1 MSQQQT
7 REGDRAGG
15 SAGRAGVGAGP
26 GVEPA
31 TGTKEAR
38 TAAESAAGP
47 SGAGTSIGEKA
58 KPEDERMAKME
69 RRMDDI
75 CALLRDLMVVR
86 QAEQYYA
93 EAEATPTPM
102 GSGERFL
109 QQERPLYSTPS
120 AGPRDH
126 TYLEGGTRG
135 KPVSLPGGKLAA
147 KESTDMELNKKQEI
161 FK

>member
-7 REGDRAGG
+7 CESDRAGG
-15 SAGRAGVGAGP
+15 STGRAGVGAGL

-31 TGTKEAR
+31 TGAKEAR
-38 TAAESAAGP
+38 MAAESAAGT
-47 SGAGTSIGEKA
+47 SGEGPNIGEKA
-58 KPEDERMAKME
+58 KPDDERMAKME

-75 CALLRDLMVVR
+75 CALLRDLMAVR

-102 GSGERFL
+102 GSGGRFP
-109 QQERPLYSTPS
+109 QQERLLYSMPS

-126 TYLEGGTRG
+126 TYLGGGTRD
-135 KPVSLPGGKLAA
+135 KPVSSPGSKLAA
-147 KESTDMELNKKQEI
+147 KESTKVCRVVE
-161 FK
+161 